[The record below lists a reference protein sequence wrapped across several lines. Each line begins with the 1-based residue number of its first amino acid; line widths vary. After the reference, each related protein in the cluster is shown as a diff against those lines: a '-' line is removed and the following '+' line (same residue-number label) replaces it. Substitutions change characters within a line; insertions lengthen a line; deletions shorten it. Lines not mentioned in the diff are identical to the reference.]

1 MGDWL
6 TDQSILG
13 NDKAD
18 DERSDLKYK
27 HVHVHIDVDVVGEA
41 GTSNDTLPKE
51 VETEDKRRKVR
62 LSSGGPGVPSQGT
75 RRASFRHNHV
85 ASVVADGKVEAAVI
99 AARKRGACMLEMA
112 KVSASGHRES
122 GHLISKA
129 QADIE
134 IYQNETHAW
143 KLSECKS

>member
-51 VETEDKRRKVR
+51 VETEDKRRKVS
-62 LSSGGPGVPSQGT
+62 LSSGSPRV
-75 RRASFRHNHV
+75 
-85 ASVVADGKVEAAVI
+85 
-99 AARKRGACMLEMA
+99 
-112 KVSASGHRES
+112 
-122 GHLISKA
+122 
-129 QADIE
+129 
-134 IYQNETHAW
+134 
-143 KLSECKS
+143 LSEGDSQSISWHNQALKACSAGFHRQQNPKIFVSTNAHPVQRN